1 MMTVSP
7 TPHPGW
13 TLRLSRD
20 RADPRPASASGPVPA
35 SSPGPDLPDVL
46 GGRTRGSAASV
57 GGVASEGTQGPL
69 IQVRCPLPSQ
79 QARDGC
85 GVHPPPR
92 TLTLGRELRPG
103 GVRRRH
109 TEEE

>member
-20 RADPRPASASGPVPA
+20 RADPRPQAASASGPVPA

-46 GGRTRGSAASV
+46 GAHAG
-57 GGVASEGTQGPL
+57 L
-69 IQVRCPLPSQ
+69 Q
-79 QARDGC
+79 Q
-85 GVHPPPR
+85 H
-92 TLTLGRELRPG
+92 LLGRGQRGCTRPPSS
-103 GVRRRH
+103 R
-109 TEEE
+109 